1 MAASYMWW
9 ARKYAAASNKFL
21 ESKQLLNKTGIVGLK
36 IEQITKS
43 WLALK
48 RAEQRVFFSLLGH
61 KILRLLH
68 HFPL

>member
-21 ESKQLLNKTGIVGLK
+21 ESKQLLNKTGIVGLE

-43 WLALK
+43 LLALK
-48 RAEQRVFFSLLGH
+48 RAERVFFL
-61 KILRLLH
+61 
-68 HFPL
+68 F